1 MGVIVIVLL
10 MIYASETVWS
20 ILDVQWPVGNIATIS
35 NNVSCMDSS
44 FELVEFNV
52 NSAQFAGKENT
63 KKGIYGKK
71 MKGIGLIGKKYVR
84 CTSE

>member
-10 MIYASETVWS
+10 TIYASETVWS

-35 NNVSCMDSS
+35 NHVSCMDSS

-52 NSAQFAGKENT
+52 NSVCWKRKYE
-63 KKGIYGKK
+63 KGYIWEKDERNWTNREKICK
-71 MKGIGLIGKKYVR
+71 MY
-84 CTSE
+84 E